1 MDLFYL
7 IYRTHPGVMLS
18 DDNPWNN
25 PTGFMNKYGVLEKV
39 TIVSEEDGQTVRS
52 KRKTIVKAK
61 PGVSPLLMGK
71 MLLANS
77 VFLRL
82 SDMSESLPDYEE
94 EVVEL
99 KMSNNQ
105 AEAYKSF
112 ESDMKQALMQ
122 ALAVGDNS
130 LLGAYLN
137 ALLSYPDRIFQ
148 GVTVYHPRTNEL
160 VALGPSIPDEMPK
173 EKELLQIIDAEI
185 SNNRKVLVYIQNSN
199 TTDISPRLVKMIIH
213 KGHRVKVLRSG
224 DTERRS
230 EKDRQLG
237 Q

>member
-1 MDLFYL
+1 
-7 IYRTHPGVMLS
+7 
-18 DDNPWNN
+18 
-25 PTGFMNKYGVLEKV
+25 MNKYGVLEKV

-52 KRKTIVKAK
+52 KKKTIVKAK

-99 KMSNNQ
+99 KMSKNQ

-112 ESDMKQALMQ
+112 ENDMKQALMQ

-148 GVTVYHPRTNEL
+148 ASRFI
-160 VALGPSIPDEMPK
+160 IPVPMNWLLSVLPFLMRCPK
-173 EKELLQIIDAEI
+173 KR
-185 SNNRKVLVYIQNSN
+185 SYY
-199 TTDISPRLVKMIIH
+199 RL
-213 KGHRVKVLRSG
+213 
-224 DTERRS
+224 
-230 EKDRQLG
+230 
-237 Q
+237 